1 MRIGLRSRLRR
12 SLLLEVKEYGGE
24 PSVGLAE
31 GLPPLE
37 SQVPPTAPP
46 EGSGSA
52 LGVHTSFTISGP
64 ICDSLGALTSVEFGS
79 YTDEKMLVAVPQYA
93 DMSCTFDT
101 VVMNRVKLDAAL
113 WRSQVKQY
121 EAMRQQ
127 LQQEKERSYDLELKL
142 IAAQAEVTSI
152 DLDAASEYRLIK
164 KKWDIEKDYVKN
176 LLQRISNKYGKIDH
190 QEDEIRQLREELK
203 RYHRFEYV
211 PEEMDNLRARLGE
224 LQRLV
229 SDKTLLDDNLESQC
243 HSLRLQNRDLHVDR
257 RRILTEK
264 TVAERQSQ
272 EASLKV
278 RDFEKLSQDL
288 EWTQAQFSALQAAH
302 NRQRA
307 EWNDHKKYCP
317 TNKFNE
323 QAYNE
328 MTSRLSKA
336 EDELAN
342 SVESLKIVLPTLSAE
357 QGRVY
362 EMK

>member
-1 MRIGLRSRLRR
+1 
-12 SLLLEVKEYGGE
+12 
-24 PSVGLAE
+24 
-31 GLPPLE
+31 
-37 SQVPPTAPP
+37 
-46 EGSGSA
+46 
-52 LGVHTSFTISGP
+52 
-64 ICDSLGALTSVEFGS
+64 
-79 YTDEKMLVAVPQYA
+79 
-93 DMSCTFDT
+93 
-101 VVMNRVKLDAAL
+101 MNRVKLDAAL